1 MEYHDVSMDSE
12 KLDEMLKLTTGMR
25 KVPIIVE
32 DGKVIIGFNGR
43 A

>member
-1 MEYHDVSMDSE
+1 ME
-12 KLDEMLKLTTGMR
+12 EMLLLSKGIR

-32 DGKVIIGFNGR
+32 DGKVSIGCSG